1 MINAF
6 DRKRMGDLVVKHMRY
21 QNTTIA
27 LSFLALLAVSGCM
40 PVRSSDTDAQA
51 PGKAP
56 QGAAGSTGT
65 SVVVGANTAYYFNGD
80 NKLVAVKGLT
90 GLPRS
95 IEVSESF
102 ANQDGMTLVLESTC
116 EGMLTQGGDAIE
128 MVGKARTVVY
138 AMVGPTVLTILG
150 VEDLTNVT
158 SRIIDP
164 LEALSEEEWPF
175 AAVH

>member
-1 MINAF
+1 M
-6 DRKRMGDLVVKHMRY
+6 
-21 QNTTIA
+21 
-27 LSFLALLAVSGCM
+27 
-40 PVRSSDTDAQA
+40 
-51 PGKAP
+51 
-56 QGAAGSTGT
+56 
-65 SVVVGANTAYYFNGD
+65 
-80 NKLVAVKGLT
+80 
-90 GLPRS
+90 PRS

-128 MVGKARTVVY
+128 MVGKASTVVC

-164 LEALSEEEWPF
+164 LEALSEEEVAICCCALIPCGGGRKCCPCPGLKTC
-175 AAVH
+175 